1 MIGPFPS
8 SLATN
13 LPEGWRAACK
23 TADGRVRFE
32 HVATGSLQWEMPT
45 PPPAGWT
52 MPAGWQHSKCST
64 TQKLCYQHVASG
76 AVQWDRPHPRKRKL
90 PSAVQL
96 DADDDEVLIVAE
108 KTAGE
113 VVKARFDLARA
124 RGKIINISS
133 DTQPGSKR
141 ARRA

>member
-1 MIGPFPS
+1 MAKPKTHALLRG
-8 SLATN
+8 LQK
-13 LPEGWRAACK
+13 GWERSVCLT
-23 TADGRVRFE
+23 TAKPCYK
-32 HVATGSLQWEMPT
+32 HAATGSLQWEMPT
-45 PPPAGWT
+45 PPPACWT
-52 MPAGWQHSKCST
+52 MPAGWRHSKYST
-64 TQKLCYQHVASG
+64 TQKLCYKHVASG

-113 VVKARFDLARA
+113 VVKARFDLAKA
-124 RGKIINISS
+124 RGEIIDISS
-133 DTQPGSKR
+133 DPQTGSKR